1 MSTGQEHGRERGPE
15 QRTADTRATPRTRAR
30 LGPLPRPLALALL
43 GVWAVASLFALVQLF
58 VGSSPWSGATE
69 GMIPSEHRSPSGRP
83 LALLRVD
90 LQALEQAAS
99 PGEQTDPVTDALT
112 DPATILAEAGFAIE
126 EALGQRRVPLAPPR
140 TEITRWLD
148 AHALYLLPIE
158 THAALAER
166 LSDASMLAEV
176 RGLEARLSSP
186 LFVVSGEQPR
196 RDPLGIHELT
206 TLEAGQLGHVTEVL
220 GTDAPKVSASGDLI
234 AASGDRALIALVT
247 DPTKPQAE
255 QITELR
261 TKLEAALEGLPVE
274 LALFDP
280 SLRETT
286 LEHQLSR
293 DWTKL
298 LAGCFAGLILL
309 LAIALRRVI
318 PVLALGVCLASA
330 WVMLVW
336 AAVNLELNLGIGL
349 GMGLDGMELASI
361 ALSILLLGFG
371 CDAALRLQE
380 IDSRGWVSTLIMA
393 GALVPLALSPYPL
406 WQRWALWWPLA
417 YLVLAVILR
426 VILPALLE
434 LLRGDFDWRRPG
446 FRLAPMPALAVL
458 ICLSV
463 SAAGAWVTPQL
474 RYRSPARVPVL
485 DPELQANEREL
496 IQHFFDPS
504 MIVETTSQ
512 APSEANDHE
521 TPAAAALEAS
531 AATATQ
537 LAALVPNEAR
547 RLDSPG
553 SFVLPRAELEAR
565 KQALSKLNLS
575 QRMEALEVVLT
586 DQRLRAEAFAEF
598 VRGAADIHDLPSAQ
612 AALDG
617 PLGPWINGYF
627 VSEGGNGDERVALR
641 SRLELR
647 GHDGLAQVPLSD
659 QRLAELPPLRGPAIA
674 AMIDQREY
682 LRRAGVV
689 LLAGLWLTAFLVWLG
704 TGGLGIALAC
714 ALVSLACEAGVM
726 LGLSLLDQPTGPH
739 LLPVILIVGATAGV
753 AGGRACRAVS
763 LGQPIVARG
772 LLLAGGCQ
780 IIAGGVLLI
789 SAQPLWRE
797 LGLAVAI
804 GSALACGLG
813 LFATPGLASL
823 FGKFRGPRSPKNKPS
838 QAPTQAPTQD
848 PGEPKP

>member
-1 MSTGQEHGRERGPE
+1 MSTGQDHDRGRET
-15 QRTADTRATPRTRAR
+15 QRTPGARATRR

-43 GVWAVASLFALVQLF
+43 AVWAVVSVFALIQLLR
-58 VGSSPWSGATE
+58 GPAPWSGATE
-69 GMIPSEHRSPSGRP
+69 GLIPEQHRSARGRP

-90 LQALEQAAS
+90 LDALESAAT
-99 PGEQTDPVTDALT
+99 PGESTDPAEGTIT

-158 THAALAER
+158 THGALAER
-166 LSDASMLAEV
+166 LSDANMRAQIQA
-176 RGLEARLSSP
+176 LEARLSSP

-196 RDPLGIHELT
+196 RDPLGIHGLT
-206 TLEAGQLGHVTEVL
+206 TREAGQLGHVTEVL
-220 GTDAPKVSASGDLI
+220 GSDAPQVSPSGDLI
-234 AASGDRALIALVT
+234 AASGDRALIGLVT
-247 DPTKPQAE
+247 DRDRPQAE
-255 QITELR
+255 QINELR
-261 TKLEAALEGLPVE
+261 GELEAALEGLPVE
-274 LALFDP
+274 LTLFDL
-280 SLRETT
+280 SLREAT
-286 LEHQLSR
+286 LAEQLSR
-293 DWTKL
+293 DWAKV
-298 LAGCFAGLILL
+298 LAACFAALVLL
-309 LAIALRRVI
+309 LSIAMRRVI
-318 PVLALGVCLASA
+318 PVLALAVCLGSA
-330 WVMLVW
+330 WVLLVW
-336 AAVNLELNLGIGL
+336 AAVNLQLAAGVGSGL
-349 GMGLDGMELASI
+349 GLDGMGVASI
-361 ALSILLLGFG
+361 ALSVLLLGFA

-380 IDSRGWVSTLIMA
+380 IDSRGWISTLIMA

-417 YLVLAVILR
+417 YLLIAVILR

-463 SAAGAWVTPQL
+463 CAAGAWVTPQL
-474 RYRSPARVPVL
+474 RYRSPARVPIL
-485 DPELQANEREL
+485 DPALQLSEREL
-496 IQHFFDPS
+496 VQHFFDPS
-504 MIVETTSQ
+504 MIVETSSQ
-512 APSEANDHE
+512 GERAADELE

-531 AATATQ
+531 AATAAE
-537 LAALVPNEAR
+537 LATLVPKEAR

-565 KQALSKLNLS
+565 KLALSKLQLS
-575 QRMEALEVVLT
+575 ARMEALSVVLT
-586 DQRLRAEAFAEF
+586 DHRLRAEAFAEF
-598 VRGAADIHDLPSAQ
+598 VRGAADIHDFPSAQ

-617 PLGPWINGYF
+617 PLGPWINGYL
-627 VSEGGNGDERVALR
+627 VDEVVEGQPQVQLR

-647 GHDGLAQVPLSD
+647 GRDGLPQVSLPD
-659 QRLAELPPLRGPAIA
+659 ARLAELPPLRGPAIA
-674 AMIDQREY
+674 AMIDQREF

-689 LLAGLWLTAFLVWLG
+689 VVAGLWLTAFFVWLG

-714 ALVSLACEAGVM
+714 GLVSLACQAGVL
-726 LGLSLLDQPTGPH
+726 LGLSLLDQPSGPH
-739 LLPVILIVGATAGV
+739 LLPAILIVGATAGV

-763 LGQPIVARG
+763 MGQPIVARG

-780 IIAGGVLLI
+780 VIAGGVLLI

-823 FGKFRGPRSPKNKPS
+823 FGKLRGRRAPKKPAAKPTPSPEER
-838 QAPTQAPTQD
+838 
-848 PGEPKP
+848 EP